1 MELEEMRERVKT
13 FANDFSIYAKEKAGE
28 YAEQAKG
35 LAEAAKAKL
44 EIRGEEEKIKKAEL
58 EIGKLFYRDYVVGEE
73 MDSAEYLPW
82 CRKIDESNEQIAKLK
97 QFIEELKEVEKTKA
111 AAPAEAEEVA
121 EADVT
126 EEDFV
131 VVCEEPEAKAPEAPA
146 EEPKAD
152 TAE

>member
-1 MELEEMRERVKT
+1 MELEEMLERVKT

-58 EIGKLFYRDYVVGEE
+58 ELGKLFYRDYVVGEE

-97 QFIEELKEVEKTKA
+97 QLIEDLKEAEKTKA
-111 AAPAEAEEVA
+111 AAPAEVEVVA

-131 VVCEEPEAKAPEAPA
+131 VVCEEPETEAPEAPA